1 MKIQL
6 KRSNVLQSG
15 SAKEPLASQLEYGE
29 LAVNYNNTDPAI
41 FIKDSNNN
49 IIRISGVGNIADD
62 GLTNVPSGT
71 TPPTNPTPESGNL
84 WYNSD
89 EGRLYIYYVD
99 ANTSQWVD
107 ASPDSWDPSS
117 YPDVSNPSSQPN
129 TLDDRYVLAS
139 ESSSGLSG
147 GGTDEIVMEFDKT
160 VTSSYTITNG
170 KNALAVGPITINNGV
185 TLTVPNNS
193 TLVVV

>member
-41 FIKDSNNN
+41 FIKDSSNN
-49 IIRISGVGNIADD
+49 IIRISGVGNISDD